1 MRSGILIIGF
11 FLALFLA
18 GAARAGETV
27 EVPSLVCYKMDDT
40 VDICRRVPEY
50 ERLRW
55 EIEEFYPEIDIDIE
69 AFYVRP
75 SWTGTIVEP
84 DK

>member
-1 MRSGILIIGF
+1 MMRGVLIIGF

-50 ERLRW
+50 EQLRW
-55 EIEEFYPEIDIDIE
+55 QLVNVYGIDFVVVRR
-69 AFYVRP
+69 FYVRP